1 MRNYKNTLKILGIY
15 LIGIGLTLAFLPWW
29 GLGVMAALGAFL
41 FIKPLWQEII
51 LGVLLGAII
60 WGGNAYY
67 ISMQNNHILTQRFI
81 EGKILPMNPILLTMI
96 FGAMHSLLGCL
107 FGHYLGKLGNHRFLA
122 IFFAHKS

>member
-1 MRNYKNTLKILGIY
+1 
-15 LIGIGLTLAFLPWW
+15 
-29 GLGVMAALGAFL
+29 GAFL

-67 ISMQNNHILTQRFI
+67 ISIQNNHILTQRFI